1 MTTAEAKNRQRER
14 KNLITAL
21 MVGSLA
27 VLSFVAFFLK
37 VTG

>member
-1 MTTAEAKNRQRER
+1 MDATDQLKRRER

-21 MVGSLA
+21 MVGALA

-37 VTG
+37 VIG

>member
-1 MTTAEAKNRQRER
+1 MNPAELNKQRER

-21 MVGSLA
+21 MVGMLA
-27 VLSFVAFFLK
+27 LLSFVAFFLK

>member
-1 MTTAEAKNRQRER
+1 MANANANKQRDR

-21 MVGSLA
+21 MVGMLA

-37 VTG
+37 VIG

>member
-1 MTTAEAKNRQRER
+1 MNPAEAKKQRER

-21 MVGSLA
+21 MVGMLA

>member
-1 MTTAEAKNRQRER
+1 MNSAEATRQRER

-21 MVGSLA
+21 AVGMLA
-27 VLSFVAFFLK
+27 VLSFVAFFVK